1 MCVDIRRRSGDV
13 IAVTGT
19 VVGVGIVLRTV
30 RVCSLGG
37 TRGGRRVMP
46 SIHSRVEE
54 ALLHWRTASVRGV
67 SVRSRLFGTGTLAEV
82 VVAGF
87 PVDGGA
93 GVVDDGPWM

>member
-1 MCVDIRRRSGDV
+1 M

-19 VVGVGIVLRTV
+19 AVGVGIVLRTV

-37 TRGGRRVMP
+37 TRRGRRVMP
-46 SIHSRVEE
+46 SIRALVEE
-54 ALLHWRTASVRGV
+54 ALLDWRTGSSRGF